1 MGRFVKN
8 PVLVSGSAITSQIAI
23 GTTSEQS
30 ENPSPGEIRFNT
42 TLNMLEFYNGSDYVQ
57 LQGGTN
63 GVSAVTADTF
73 TLVAEPYPAG
83 LQTDYT
89 MSKAPQH
96 ERNILVYIEGVFQ
109 KHSTYNVSGTTIT
122 ASVTQADHGR
132 VMTVMHGFDRV

>member
-30 ENPSPGEIRFNT
+30 DNPNPGEIRFNT
-42 TLNMLEFYNGSDYVQ
+42 TLNMLEFYNGVEYVQ

-63 GVSAVTADTF
+63 GVSAITSDVI
-73 TLVAEPYPAG
+73 TLDG
-83 LQTDYT
+83 STTNYT
-89 MSKAPQH
+89 LSLAPQH

-109 KHSTYNVSGTTIT
+109 KHSTYNVSGTTLT
-122 ASVTQADHGR
+122 VSVTGADENK
-132 VMTVMHGFDRV
+132 VLTVLHGFDKV